1 MGASDREGLEALSI
15 DGLDWSGLLKDPD
28 AVVLGLEIGDEIAG
42 TAAGR
47 MTNGDEAEVL
57 MLYVDPAWRR
67 RYWGSELLDEL
78 SGRLQERGA
87 ETVHAE
93 VEVED
98 KRAMRF
104 MISQPWRQA
113 RVIFDWPSEPPTLPD
128 WRTLLEKLG
137 LKRLREQAIE
147 D

>member
-1 MGASDREGLEALSI
+1 
-15 DGLDWSGLLKDPD
+15 
-28 AVVLGLEIGDEIAG
+28 
-42 TAAGR
+42 
-47 MTNGDEAEVL
+47 
-57 MLYVDPAWRR
+57 
-67 RYWGSELLDEL
+67 
-78 SGRLQERGA
+78 
-87 ETVHAE
+87 VHAE

-98 KRAMRF
+98 KRAVRF

-137 LKRLREQAIE
+137 LKRLREQAME

>member
-1 MGASDREGLEALSI
+1 
-15 DGLDWSGLLKDPD
+15 
-28 AVVLGLEIGDEIAG
+28 
-42 TAAGR
+42 